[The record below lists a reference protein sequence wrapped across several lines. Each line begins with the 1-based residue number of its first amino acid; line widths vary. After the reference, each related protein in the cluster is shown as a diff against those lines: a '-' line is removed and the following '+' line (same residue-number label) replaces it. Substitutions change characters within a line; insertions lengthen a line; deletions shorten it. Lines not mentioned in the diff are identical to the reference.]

1 MDALDATP
9 RATSSAIVAAG
20 PAYMAMS
27 TRAVVGPVPAATAAR
42 AAAQAIEM
50 SIVAAVPPAPPP
62 LATMSSSAASAAA
75 APGVPGPAAQ
85 ASARRSQKEAED
97 AISHSKIEGS
107 VDAIAQR
114 IYHRIRRRLQSDRER
129 FGG

>member
-1 MDALDATP
+1 MSKAG
-9 RATSSAIVAAG
+9 AA
-20 PAYMAMS
+20 
-27 TRAVVGPVPAATAAR
+27 GPVPAANAAR
-42 AAAQAIEM
+42 ARAQAMEM

-62 LATMSSSAASAAA
+62 LAAMSASTIGAG
-75 APGVPGPAAQ
+75 APHAQGSGPAGQDA
-85 ASARRSQKEAED
+85 ARAHYKGAED
-97 AISHSKIEGS
+97 AVSHSKIEGS